1 MVSSKLYLLEK
12 DIATFLLDKLE
23 NKNMT
28 IERAAEISRYVIKSL
43 PDNLTDKQIDNILP
57 GLDDK
62 FVELTSLVHI
72 HLLEYEEK
80 NRQNLITEAEK
91 LMHQKKINEANNLM
105 KDYFNK
111 KL

>member
-1 MVSSKLYLLEK
+1 MISTKVFLLEK

-23 NKNMT
+23 QKNIT
-28 IERAAEISRYVIKSL
+28 IERASEISRFVIKNL
-43 PDNLTDKQIDNILP
+43 PDNLTDEQIDKILP
-57 GLDDK
+57 SFDDK
-62 FVELTSLVHI
+62 FIELTSLVHI

-80 NRQNLITEAEK
+80 NRQKLISEAEK
-91 LMHQKKINEANNLM
+91 LIHQKKINEASNLM